1 MAALEKSRS
10 AIKSSISNTLAQGL
24 YWGRAL
30 LRGRSAG
37 DSCVRAKSP
46 YRRCHPAASAGPAVR
61 CKDRSEEAF
70 SSRATVVDG
79 FRNRRRHGSTLGESS
94 DGSLRPTAG
103 RRQSLTCGRGFVAA
117 ATLSRPVV
125 SSTRAIRDSTHCSV
139 TPRSAAASAVL
150 ACASSRTL
158 RQLGTIREANPWP
171 LSRSRALKP
180 SAGPAKA

>member
-10 AIKSSISNTLAQGL
+10 AIKSSISSTPAQGL
-24 YWGRAL
+24 WGRAL

-46 YRRCHPAASAGPAVR
+46 YRRCVIQQLRQGPAVR

-79 FRNRRRHGSTLGESS
+79 FRNRRGHGLTLGESS

-103 RRQSLTCGRGFVAA
+103 RRQSLTCGRGFVAV
-117 ATLSRPVV
+117 ATLSQPRGQLNPRN
-125 SSTRAIRDSTHCSV
+125 TRLH
-139 TPRSAAASAVL
+139 
-150 ACASSRTL
+150 TL
-158 RQLGTIREANPWP
+158 FGNTKKRGRV
-171 LSRSRALKP
+171 RRARLR
-180 SAGPAKA
+180 